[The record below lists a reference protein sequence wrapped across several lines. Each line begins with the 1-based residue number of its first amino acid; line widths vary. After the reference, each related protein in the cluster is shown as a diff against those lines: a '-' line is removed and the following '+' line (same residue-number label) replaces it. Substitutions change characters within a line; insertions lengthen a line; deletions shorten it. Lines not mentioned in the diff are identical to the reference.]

1 MIKSMT
7 GFARR
12 ELNTP
17 HGVLSWELRSVN
29 HRFLDVSLRM
39 PEEFRAV
46 ETTVR
51 SRIAEVMRRGKI
63 DGGLRFHPVATS
75 ETELS
80 LNDSLVKLLLAANDK
95 IEGLMENP
103 ARPKAMDILRWPG
116 VLEVRE
122 TDLEEI
128 QQTAVALFD
137 KALAELVAQRQ
148 REGADIQALMVQRRD
163 ELGEQVTTV
172 RACLPEILA
181 AQRKRLGDRL
191 AEFRAG
197 LDESRLEQEVAYIA
211 QKIDVQEELDRID
224 VHLAEVGRVL
234 EQDGPVGRRLDFLMQ
249 ELNREANTL
258 GSKSVDTRST
268 RASVE
273 MKVVI
278 EQMREQI
285 QNIE

>member
-7 GFARR
+7 AFARR

-17 HGVLSWELRSVN
+17 QGVLSWELRSVN

-46 ETTVR
+46 EMTVR
-51 SRIAEVMRRGKI
+51 SRIADVLRRGKV
-63 DGGLRFHPVATS
+63 DGGLRFHPVATA

-128 QQTAVALFD
+128 QRTAVALFED
-137 KALAELVAQRQ
+137 ALAELVTQRE
-148 REGADIQALMVQRRD
+148 REGADIQVLMVQRRD
-163 ELGEQVTTV
+163 DLGEQVAAV
-172 RACLPEILA
+172 RTCLPEILI
-181 AQRKRLGDRL
+181 AQRRRLSDRL
-191 AEFRAG
+191 SECRAE
-197 LDESRLEQEVAYIA
+197 LDESRLEQEIAYIA

-234 EQDGPVGRRLDFLMQ
+234 EQAGPVGRRLDFLMQ